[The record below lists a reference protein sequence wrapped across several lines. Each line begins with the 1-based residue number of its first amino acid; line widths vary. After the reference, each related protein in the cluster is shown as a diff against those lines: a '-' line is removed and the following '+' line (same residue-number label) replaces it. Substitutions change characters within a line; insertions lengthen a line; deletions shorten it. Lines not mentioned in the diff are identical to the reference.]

1 MKNFSMNMNADTAA
15 MTAGSKEKSRREV
28 ITEHIVAI
36 LASAVVI
43 GLLIF
48 HQDRISIVHMM
59 LMSVAF
65 KGIFDHNVPEIKK
78 AAVPAGIVTA
88 IAAAVIIA
96 VKGIWILNI
105 CYMSTLPFF
114 FAAAAS
120 AVLLVKVLKN
130 K

>member
-1 MKNFSMNMNADTAA
+1 MNMNADTAA
-15 MTAGSKEKSRREV
+15 MTAGSKAKSRREV
-28 ITEHIVAI
+28 ISEHIVAI
-36 LASAVVI
+36 LASAVMI

-48 HQDRISIVHMM
+48 HPDRISIVHMM

-105 CYMSTLPFF
+105 CYMSTLPYF

>member
-1 MKNFSMNMNADTAA
+1 MNMNADTAA
-15 MTAGSKEKSRREV
+15 MT
-28 ITEHIVAI
+28 
-36 LASAVVI
+36 
-43 GLLIF
+43 
-48 HQDRISIVHMM
+48 
-59 LMSVAF
+59 
-65 KGIFDHNVPEIKK
+65 
-78 AAVPAGIVTA
+78 AGIVTA

-96 VKGIWILNI
+96 FKGIWILNI